1 ENNETAAQKA
11 ARAQKEYS
19 ESLKDRKFDALF
31 TKNLLAKN
39 FTEGETNALLEAAN
53 YARKKG
59 VEFTKSMAQEALRL
73 YNLEKRNKDTID
85 SRNAA
90 ERKLTQEKEKQL
102 KLGQRLIGISG
113 NSGIGTGAHLDVRYG
128 GSRDGQKV
136 SKEHLARLQAGGK
149 SLSNYRVSSDYGQRK
164 APTKGASSFHKGID
178 FAMPVGTPITTNVAV
193 KDVKTA

>member
-1 ENNETAAQKA
+1 TDLYEMLKKQAKEYDSNAEKAGNSQRVLKIFGYEVVLAGNAAQNAIPKIKGNTEELENNETAAQKA

-90 ERKLTQEKEKQL
+90 ERKLTQE
-102 KLGQRLIGISG
+102 
-113 NSGIGTGAHLDVRYG
+113 
-128 GSRDGQKV
+128 
-136 SKEHLARLQAGGK
+136 
-149 SLSNYRVSSDYGQRK
+149 
-164 APTKGASSFHKGID
+164 
-178 FAMPVGTPITTNVAV
+178 
-193 KDVKTA
+193 